1 MTLSSFS
8 ILCMWRVHDTVVAE
22 KYLLSVIVELQL
34 CSSPKAISEE
44 MSPIDYPQSAVGPDL
59 DIISLFTSASA
70 APVSSQSRSNGV
82 QEVRLPGHGCVQMW
96 SAALSSGRINVDAV
110 DIQIQVVPMS
120 K

>member
-1 MTLSSFS
+1 
-8 ILCMWRVHDTVVAE
+8 
-22 KYLLSVIVELQL
+22 
-34 CSSPKAISEE
+34 
-44 MSPIDYPQSAVGPDL
+44 MSPIDYPQTAVGPDL

-96 SAALSSGRINVDAV
+96 SAALSSRINVGTV
-110 DIQIQVVPMS
+110 DVQIQVVPMS

>member
-1 MTLSSFS
+1 MR
-8 ILCMWRVHDTVVAE
+8 RVHDVVVAE
-22 KYLLSVIVELQL
+22 KYLLSVIVEVQL

-44 MSPIDYPQSAVGPDL
+44 MSPIDYPQTAVGPDL

-70 APVSSQSRSNGV
+70 APVSSQSRSNDV

-96 SAALSSGRINVDAV
+96 SAALSSGRINVGAV
-110 DIQIQVVPMS
+110 DVQIQVVPMS